1 MKLDDQFEW
10 FANYCIVN
18 KEYDSI
24 RFELKSTLTGRGTQG
39 IDGVAIIVNNKLCST
54 VQEIEDLIQMNR
66 ILNVTF
72 VFIQSKISAK
82 FEGTEI
88 EGFLRWVKVFFDDD
102 AEEVFKTDE
111 MKNFIDMKNYIYN
124 NSQFMKERNPICK
137 LYYVC
142 NGSWQNDDSLV
153 TIIEKNKSELD
164 NTNLFEKVE
173 FQPCDSKKLQNL
185 YRKTKEPNSAKIHFE
200 KKVSLPPIPGVEVAY
215 SGLLPFSEYRKII
228 IDDDGNMKSVYDDNI
243 RDYLE
248 QDDNPVNKD
257 INDTLK
263 EGKFEHFCILNNG
276 VTVVAEQIS
285 GAGDNLFITNYQIVN
300 GCQTSHV
307 LYDNRNKEGIERVY
321 IPLKII
327 ITNDYDIKSQ
337 ITRATNNQTAVGIEQ
352 LEALSEFQK
361 NLELFYNALP
371 NDDLKIFYERRTNQY
386 RDSDIESYRIIN
398 IETQIKVFAAMFLNK
413 AHQVAGYYGKLTRE
427 IGGEIFDSEH
437 KLEPYYIS
445 SITYTMIEDAFNKG
459 IISDELW
466 RLRYHILMLYRMV
479 SAGPNI
485 PPMNSKKIIEYC
497 NKIIDSLKN
506 KDIFSDIIMQSVN
519 LIMNASH
526 EINIKDRKVSERK
539 STTDTLIKNF
549 FVKEI

>member
-1 MKLDDQFEW
+1 MELEDQFEW

-18 KEYDSI
+18 KEYDSV
-24 RFELKSTLTGRGTQG
+24 RFELKNILTGCGTPG
-39 IDGVAIIVNNKLCST
+39 IDGLAIIVNNKLCST
-54 VQEIEDLIQMNR
+54 VQEIKDLIQMNR

-72 VFIQSKISAK
+72 VFIQTKLSTR
-82 FEGTEI
+82 FDGTEI
-88 EGFLRWVKVFFDDD
+88 EGFFRWVKVFFD
-102 AEEVFKTDE
+102 EENETFKTDE
-111 MKNFIDMKNYIYN
+111 MKNFIEMKNYIYD
-124 NSQFMKERNPICK
+124 NSHFMKERNPICK

-142 NGSWQNDDSLV
+142 NGSWQNDSTLV
-153 TIIEKNKSELD
+153 TIIENNKVELD
-164 NTNLFEKVE
+164 QTNLFEKIE
-173 FQPCDSKKLQNL
+173 FQPCDSKKLQYL

-200 KKVSLPPIPGVEVAY
+200 KKVTLPSIPGVQVAY
-215 SGLLPFSEYRKII
+215 SGLLPFSEYRNII

-276 VTVVAEQIS
+276 VTVVAEEIS
-285 GAGDNLFITNYQIVN
+285 GAGDDLYISNYQIVN

-307 LYDNRNKEGIERVY
+307 LYDNRNKKGIEKVY

-327 ITNDYDIKSQ
+327 VTNDYDIKSQ

-371 NDDLKIFYERRTNQY
+371 NDDLKLFYERRTNQY
-386 RDSDIESYRIIN
+386 RDSDIDSYRIIN
-398 IETQIKVFAAMFLNK
+398 IETQIKVFASMFLNK
-413 AHQVAGYYGKLTRE
+413 AHQVTGYYGKLTKE

-437 KLEPYYIS
+437 KLEPYYVS
-445 SITYTMIEDAFNKG
+445 SIVYIKIEEAFNKG

-466 RLRYHILMLYRMV
+466 RFRYHILMLYRMI
-479 SAGPNI
+479 SAGPDI
-485 PPMNSKKIIEYC
+485 PPMNSKKIIIYC
-497 NKIIDSLKN
+497 NKIITSLR
-506 KDIFSDIIMQSVN
+506 DEEVFLGIIEKAVD
-519 LIMNASH
+519 LICNASPD
-526 EINIKDRKVSERK
+526 INIRDRKACERK
-539 STTDTLIKNF
+539 STTDVLIKNF
-549 FVKEI
+549 YTNK